1 MTIENER
8 VVQNRVIASNINAP
22 TSNVNTPTSKGTSK
36 REDFFFEVMN
46 D

>member
-8 VVQNRVIASNINAP
+8 VVQNRVIASNVNTP
-22 TSNVNTPTSKGTSK
+22 TSNVNTPTCRGI
-36 REDFFFEVMN
+36 RRGRIFFEVMN